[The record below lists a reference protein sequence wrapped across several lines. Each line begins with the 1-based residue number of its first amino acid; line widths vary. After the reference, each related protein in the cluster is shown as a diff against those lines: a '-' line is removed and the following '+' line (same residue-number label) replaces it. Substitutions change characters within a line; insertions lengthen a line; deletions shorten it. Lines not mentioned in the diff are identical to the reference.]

1 MGKYSARSA
10 GEYRA
15 VINESSWQWPA
26 IFTRLQTAGNVS
38 RHEMYRTFNCGVG
51 MVIALSA
58 PEADKA
64 LALLNEKGEN
74 AWKIGIIKASDSEQ
88 RVVIE

>member
-1 MGKYSARSA
+1 
-10 GEYRA
+10 
-15 VINESSWQWPA
+15 
-26 IFTRLQTAGNVS
+26 
-38 RHEMYRTFNCGVG
+38 YRTFNGVVG

-64 LALLNEKGEN
+64 LALLNAKGEN
-74 AWKIGIIKASDSEQ
+74 AWKIGIINASDSEQ